1 MFNESM
7 LISSTQDFRRAD
19 NECIKFSEKRLT
31 TDLHLQNLTT
41 NSAESRFHQHRI
53 QCLIG

>member
-7 LISSTQDFRRAD
+7 LISSTLDFRRAD

-31 TDLHLQNLTT
+31 TDLHPQNLTT
-41 NSAESRFHQHRI
+41 NTGSSV
-53 QCLIG
+53 